1 MLFDLATEVNRTRST
16 QLAGLLRSLGACLG
30 ILQGDPTAFLQAG
43 SALDEATILELIAQR
58 ASAKGAKDFALAD
71 TIRKKLL
78 EQGIV
83 LKDAASGTTW
93 EVLK

>member
-1 MLFDLATEVNRTRST
+1 
-16 QLAGLLRSLGACLG
+16 
-30 ILQGDPTAFLQAG
+30 LQGDPKAFLQAG
-43 SALDEATILELIAQR
+43 STIDESTILELIAQR

-71 TIRKKLL
+71 TIRKNLL

-83 LKDAASGTTW
+83 LKDAPTGTTW